1 MATRIK
7 LRRDTSTN
15 WTSSNPILAQGEVGI
30 ELDSNNIKIGNGTT
44 NWNSLQYFLTGIV
57 WKIVSSH
64 TNIEKNVGYLVDCS
78 VSSITLTL
86 PASPEL
92 GDTVYVKNYKS
103 TGSDFNIVIDR
114 NGQKFEGTTSNF
126 VISANKHGAQFVFSD
141 AEIGWVRVYE
151 THGPA
156 IYS

>member
-7 LRRDTSTN
+7 LRRDNSVN
-15 WTSSNPILAQGEVGI
+15 WTSVNPILAEGEVGI

-57 WKIVSSH
+57 WRIVSTH
-64 TNIEKNVGYLVDCS
+64 TTMEKNVGYLVDCS
-78 VSSITLTL
+78 SSSLTLTL
-86 PASPEL
+86 PALPEL

-103 TGSDFNIVIDR
+103 TAPEFNIIIDR
-114 NGQKFEGTTSNF
+114 NGQKFEGGTSNF
-126 VISANKHGAQFVFSD
+126 VISAIKHGAQLVYSD
-141 AEIGWVRVYE
+141 VDIGWVRVYE